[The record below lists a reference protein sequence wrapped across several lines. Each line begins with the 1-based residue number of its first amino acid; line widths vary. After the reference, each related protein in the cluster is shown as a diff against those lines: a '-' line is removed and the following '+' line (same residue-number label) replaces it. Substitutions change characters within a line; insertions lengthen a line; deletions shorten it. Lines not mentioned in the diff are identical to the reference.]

1 MELDEELVVE
11 GHSLIRDQNLS
22 ETEKKDV
29 QRAIL
34 LQEPE
39 SIQNKLVENP
49 TKAMEDLKKVQEIVQ
64 NDEITPEDKENLKKE
79 IL

>member
-49 TKAMEDLKKVQEIVQ
+49 TKAMEDLKKV
-64 NDEITPEDKENLKKE
+64 
-79 IL
+79 